1 MTNIKKYLES
11 IVGRRVLVVGD
22 RIVDHYIWC
31 QKNDR
36 GILEVVRDQQ
46 VAGGAWNVE
55 NNVDSLGGVSLAP
68 ELLLTLPTKNRVM
81 DGTSCVARW
90 DKEWAGPVRADVED
104 RLLSFV
110 LATSFD
116 AMVISDYA
124 KGVCTPRVCQE
135 VIRVARKSNAP
146 IVVDP
151 KGRDWEK
158 FRGATVIKP
167 SFDEE
172 SMTVGCMEAGIAVLV
187 TRGASGMTL
196 VQRGQPTWYH
206 KAVSRNPVDPTGAGD
221 TVVAILA
228 LALAADATIEEAAS
242 LASWGAAVVV
252 GKPGTATVTTDEIL
266 ALEREIAE
274 VI

>member
-1 MTNIKKYLES
+1 
-11 IVGRRVLVVGD
+11 
-22 RIVDHYIWC
+22 
-31 QKNDR
+31 
-36 GILEVVRDQQ
+36 
-46 VAGGAWNVE
+46 
-55 NNVDSLGGVSLAP
+55 
-68 ELLLTLPTKNRVM
+68 M

-90 DKEWAGPVRADVED
+90 DKEWAGPVKADVED

-116 AMVISDYA
+116 ALVISDYA

-151 KGRDWEK
+151 KGLDWEK
-158 FRGATVIKP
+158 FLGATIIKP

-206 KAVSRNPVDPTGAGD
+206 KAISRNSVDPTGAGD

-228 LALAADATIEEAAS
+228 LALAADTTIEEAAT
-242 LASWGAAVVV
+242 LASWGAAVAV
-252 GKPGTATVTTDEIL
+252 GKPGTATVTADEIL
-266 ALEREIAE
+266 GLEQELFRIDHWSS
-274 VI
+274 IRRCQC